1 MTNRVDLLNQKRGSF
16 RRTTILGLAV
26 AASLQLAAGCNG
38 TGSTGQDVDLGV
50 GNGEPDLALPPNPPP
65 GSFRVTVTVG
75 GGAGTG
81 SVVSQPGSI
90 SCGVGPNACAA
101 DFTAGTVV
109 ALTAAGTNGSV
120 FSGWSGACAGQG
132 AVCTLTVNA
141 DLSASAN
148 FGTLSCSPD
157 GVCWEAPLPFGY
169 DLNGVAA
176 INAND
181 VWAVGNSG
189 AAVHYDGKSWT
200 HVQTG
205 TSQDLYDV
213 WARNANDVWATAGAG
228 TMLRWDG
235 TKWNTVL
242 TGFPNNIC
250 TSVWGTADRLFV
262 TTALQSILQFDG
274 TTWTRPNVAGSRA
287 DIRLAAI
294 TGTSNTDVWA
304 FGFDNYIYRYTGSWS
319 ATYPDP
325 AANPTYGNFTGT
337 TGAWAA
343 SATDIWEVTSAGYVI
358 RNTTPNGSVTFGFAL
373 QPTKVAAGAG
383 FSGLWGTASNSIFT
397 NGPGAILYRYDG
409 TKWNPNPTGVKDV
422 VNLTKVHGTANTDVW
437 AVGQRGVIAHYDGAA
452 ATVKRGNVFSGPNLV
467 GVWASGANDAWFITN
482 AATVV
487 HYDGASFTESAPLVS
502 GGGASLK
509 TIWGTAPN
517 DIWVGG
523 TNGQN
528 PVFMRYDG
536 ASWKPQA
543 QATLFNGAAIDTM
556 YASSKTTAFAA
567 GDPSLAIQKWDGAS
581 WKIDTTLTTL
591 ANPISVLWGTDDAN
605 VLAIESASTKLWLYN
620 GAAWT
625 IDSRISAALYSLG
638 GSSKTDIWAGA
649 SQAVWHFDGSTWT
662 RTALAQA
669 TGTINSVSSVS
680 ATDAW
685 AVDSLGVTFHYD
697 GATWKRMDTG
707 ISSTSS
713 AKLNA
718 FSVGP
723 KLTWLAGRGI
733 LSVRK

>member
-1 MTNRVDLLNQKRGSF
+1 MPNRVDLLNQKRGSS

-65 GSFRVTVTVG
+65 GSFRVTVTVNG
-75 GGAGTG
+75 GSGTG

-90 SCGVGPNACAA
+90 SCGVGTNACAA

-141 DLSASAN
+141 DQTASAN

-176 INAND
+176 ISASD

-205 TSQDLYDV
+205 TSQDLFDV

-235 TKWNTVL
+235 TKWNRVS
-242 TGFPNNIC
+242 TGFPNDIC
-250 TSVWGTADRLFV
+250 TYVWGTADRLFV
-262 TTALQSILQFDG
+262 TTALQFVLQYNG
-274 TTWTRPNVAGSRA
+274 TTWLRQDTGTRN
-287 DIRLAAI
+287 DTRLAAI
-294 TGTSNTDVWA
+294 TGTSNTDVWV
-304 FGFDNYIYRYTGSWS
+304 FGFDRYISRYNGAWS
-319 ATYPDP
+319 STRPDP
-325 AANPTYGNFTGT
+325 AVNPAYGNYTST
-337 TGAWAA
+337 SGAWSA
-343 SATDIWEVTSAGYVI
+343 SATDIWEVTNPGYVA
-358 RNTTPNGSVTFGFAL
+358 RNNPPNGGLGFGFTL
-373 QPTKVAAGAG
+373 QATKVAPGAG

-397 NGPGAILYRYDG
+397 NGPGATLYRYDG
-409 TKWNPNPTGVKDV
+409 TQWNPNPTGVKDV

-452 ATVKRGNVFSGPNLV
+452 ATVKRGNVFSGPNML
-467 GVWASGANDAWFITN
+467 GVWASGPNDAWFITN
-482 AATVV
+482 AGTVV
-487 HYDGASFTESAPLVS
+487 HYDGASFIESAPLVS
-502 GGGASLK
+502 GGGAGLK
-509 TIWGTAPN
+509 TITGTAPN

-523 TNGQN
+523 SNGVN
-528 PVFMRYDG
+528 PVFLRYDG
-536 ASWKPQA
+536 TSWKPQTQA
-543 QATLFNGAAIDTM
+543 QFFNGTAIDTM
-556 YASSKTTAFAA
+556 YAGSKTSAFAT
-567 GDPSLAIQKWDGAS
+567 GDPSLAVQKWDGTS

-591 ANPISVLWGTDDAN
+591 VNPISVLWGTGDTN

-625 IDSRISAALYSLG
+625 VDSRISAALYSLG
-638 GSSKTDIWAGA
+638 GSGKTDIWAGA
-649 SQAVWHFDGSTWT
+649 SQAVWHFDGTAWA
-662 RTALAQA
+662 RTALPQA
-669 TGTINSVSSVS
+669 AGNILSVSSVS

-685 AVDSLGVTFHYD
+685 AIDSLGGTFHYD
-697 GATWKRMDTG
+697 GNTWKLMDTG
-707 ISSTSS
+707 ISTASV

-718 FSVGP
+718 YSVGP
-723 KLTWLAGRGI
+723 QLTWLAGRGI